1 MEFDQI
7 SQKVARQFST
17 GTKFGNEKGKVQK
30 PARIPP
36 QTPPAGGKK
45 AEAGQFHSPRKIVC
59 PAESKLVFRI
69 FVKKCSNINQK
80 TPPILVMDI
89 KKIEKFLTD
98 DKYPKYR
105 LKQIKKAVFCDLI
118 DDWKSAA
125 VLPNDLRDVLEKKF
139 PISGIKIS
147 DTLTSKKQ
155 DAIKAVFVLND
166 GNAIETVLMK
176 HSAVPENGKTGR
188 NTICVS
194 SQAGCPMQCSF
205 CGTGQAGFKRN
216 LSSEEIVGQVLFFAR
231 MLKKSGDKV
240 DNIVF
245 MGMGEPFLNY
255 DNVIE
260 AIEILNDKDGFNLG
274 IRHIS
279 ISTCGI
285 IPAIKKFAEENLQ
298 CNLAI
303 SLHTAD
309 DKKRTMIMPVNKV
322 YPLSDL
328 MKAVGEYIE
337 KTNRKVMFE
346 YLLLDGFNDGLE
358 DAEKLANLMKNN
370 LYHINL
376 IKYHDTGSGFKPSPL
391 KKRKIF
397 FDFLK
402 KKGVSVTFRVS
413 FGEDIL
419 AACGQLAGKIVESV

>member
-1 MEFDQI
+1 
-7 SQKVARQFST
+7 
-17 GTKFGNEKGKVQK
+17 
-30 PARIPP
+30 
-36 QTPPAGGKK
+36 
-45 AEAGQFHSPRKIVC
+45 
-59 PAESKLVFRI
+59 
-69 FVKKCSNINQK
+69 
-80 TPPILVMDI
+80 MDI
-89 KKIEKFLTD
+89 KKIEKFLID
-98 DKYPKYR
+98 NKYPKYS

-118 DDWKSAA
+118 DDWKNVA
-125 VLPNDLRDVLEKKF
+125 VLPNDLRDILEKKF
-139 PISGIKIS
+139 PIAGIKINN
-147 DTLTSKKQ
+147 TLTSKKQ
-155 DAIKAVFVLND
+155 DAIKAIFILND
-166 GNAIETVLMK
+166 GYAIETVLMK
-176 HSAVPENGKTGR
+176 HSVISKNGKTGR

-194 SQAGCPMQCSF
+194 SQAGCPMKCSF
-205 CGTGQAGFKRN
+205 CGTGQMGFKRN
-216 LSSEEIVGQVLFFAR
+216 LSGEEIVDQVLFFAKI
-231 MLKKSGDKV
+231 LKDSGNKV

-255 DNVIE
+255 DNVME
-260 AIEILNDKDGFNLG
+260 AIKILNDKDGFNLG

-285 IPAIKKFAEENLQ
+285 IPAIKKFTEENLQ

-309 DKKRTMIMPVNKV
+309 DKKRTMLMPVNKV
-322 YPLSDL
+322 HPLPDL

-419 AACGQLAGKIVESV
+419 AACGQLAGKTVKLA